1 MKHSEEEKIGFIKG
15 WIAKHKLLSELVAA
29 QDEYIKLLGDGLA
42 SSASYLDVHGWK
54 YRQVDIDKGTELR
67 AIIERLKEAS
77 QPPQPESKP

>member
-1 MKHSEEEKIGFIKG
+1 MKHSEEEKKAFIEG
-15 WIAKHKLLSELVAA
+15 WIAKHKLLSELVGT

-54 YRQVDIDKGTELR
+54 YRQVDIDKGAELR
-67 AIIERLKEAS
+67 ATIERLKAKL